1 MSKTKTTLTRD
12 RIFNLY
18 NALTALA
25 KLAIDPKLRYCIAK
39 NRPSIEAEIKA
50 TQEAIGE
57 QKPDATADEIEQ
69 RNALARKMGEE
80 VVEIDLVRY
89 VGIPEFDD
97 VVSFPDDSAK
107 RCVQNQAIME
117 AILPIIADE
126 N

>member
-1 MSKTKTTLTRD
+1 MSKTKTSLTRNQ
-12 RIFNLY
+12 IFNLY
-18 NALTALA
+18 NAVCALA
-25 KLAIDPKLRYCIAK
+25 KLNIDPKLRYVIAK
-39 NRPSIEAEIKA
+39 NRPTIEAEIKA

-57 QKPDATADEIEQ
+57 EKAGATEAEKDA
-69 RNALARKMGEE
+69 RNELARRMGEE
-80 VVEIDLVRY
+80 PVEIDLVRY